1 MHYNIYSEK
10 RFKTNYGKYSVL
22 TISTKLLNSFIAKH
36 LEKENLFSFKRYLR
50 DGCKIVDLFNDSV
63 RFWTE

>member
-1 MHYNIYSEK
+1 MHYKE
-10 RFKTNYGKYSVL
+10 RFKTIYGKYSFL
-22 TISTKLLNSFIAKH
+22 TISTELLNSFIAKH

-50 DGCKIVDLFNDSV
+50 DGCKLVDLFNDSV